1 MLFSLDRLN
10 TAYFVALGEATLAE
24 ESTSLVRNDLTRLV
38 VVFRIHWLDFLFD
51 DLRK

>member
-10 TAYFVALGEATLAE
+10 AAHFVALCKATLAK
-24 ESTSLVRNDLTRLV
+24 ESTSLVSNDLTRLV
-38 VVFRIHWLDFLFD
+38 VVFWIHWLDFLFD